1 MRHHLMLVKK
11 TVFQKTEV
19 RSVGKDV
26 GKARE
31 PLPLLLES
39 DRHTHMENSMTFL
52 PKIKNTAII

>member
-1 MRHHLMLVKK
+1 MLVKK

-26 GKARE
+26 GKGRE
-31 PLPLLLES
+31 PLSLLVES
-39 DRHTHMENSMTFL
+39 DWHTYMENSMMFL